1 MTDEDDDFVPVQC
14 LREQQPGSW
23 CGCEDKCMFADGIA
37 IDERILEAIQKME
50 KKYFNLVWYARKR
63 PEDFYNPEI
72 IKPIKEVEFLYEQ
85 DVNDLKGE
93 AGDWHHGFN
102 SGALAALRYMLTIT
116 DFGIESAEEE
126 FPFLDT

>member
-1 MTDEDDDFVPVQC
+1 MSKRQ
-14 LREQQPGSW
+14 W
-23 CGCEDKCMFADGIA
+23 WAM
-37 IDERILEAIQKME
+37 
-50 KKYFNLVWYARKR
+50 ARSYPR
-63 PEDFYNPEI
+63 PEGRGFTLASDNPEI